1 MASISD
7 QIEYYLKKLIEKYK
21 GEVEIKRNQL
31 ANDFNCAPSQINYV
45 LETRFPL
52 EKGYVVESQRGGGGY
67 IRIIRIRIE
76 SGREYIKDLLS
87 RLGGPISQDEAEAII
102 YRLYENELIDEREKA
117 LMEAV
122 VNKRVIDVGL
132 PYRDYIRGRIM
143 LAMLEVIL
151 KVNNCRE
158 EEE

>member
-67 IRIIRIRIE
+67 VRIIRIKIE
-76 SGREYIKDLLS
+76 SGKEYIK
-87 RLGGPISQDEAEAII
+87 I
-102 YRLYENELIDEREKA
+102 
-117 LMEAV
+117 
-122 VNKRVIDVGL
+122 
-132 PYRDYIRGRIM
+132 
-143 LAMLEVIL
+143 
-151 KVNNCRE
+151 
-158 EEE
+158 

>member
-1 MASISD
+1 MRLRLREINWPM
-7 QIEYYLKKLIEKYK
+7 ILI
-21 GEVEIKRNQL
+21 VT
-31 ANDFNCAPSQINYV
+31 PSQINYV